1 MADQRAD
8 QQQIRQIIQ
17 GVIFDVLKRK
27 KSKFTLADIK
37 EGVSLTKDLGID
49 SLDILQMTAV
59 WEKKHKFKVPDEEIK
74 NLDELGSIVK
84 TAVKYWPVQ

>member
-1 MADQRAD
+1 MAGQIPD
-8 QQQIRQIIQ
+8 QQKIRSIVQ

-37 EGVSLTKDLGID
+37 EGVSLTKDLGVD

-59 WEKKHKFKVPDEEIK
+59 WEKQYKFKVPDEEVK

-84 TAVKYWPVQ
+84 VAAKYWPRD